1 MKLRKELDEIS
12 EIIDKIVQWVCIVLT
27 FMMFI
32 SVTFQVFGRYVT
44 RSTIAWT
51 EETSRYCMI
60 WLAFLG
66 SSTLVRRWENSS
78 VTFLVNKLPRK
89 GQKIAGIIHVA
100 IMLAFMLTIFVISC
114 KEVPRFSMME
124 SPLGLVK

>member
-1 MKLRKELDEIS
+1 
-12 EIIDKIVQWVCIVLT
+12 
-27 FMMFI
+27 
-32 SVTFQVFGRYVT
+32 
-44 RSTIAWT
+44 
-51 EETSRYCMI
+51 MI

-124 SPLGLVK
+124 TSPALRISMFIPKSSILFGSGIISFQLLWKLADSILGFKEDEANG

>member
-44 RSTIAWT
+44 RSTIAWDG
-51 EETSRYCMI
+51 RD
-60 WLAFLG
+60 LAL
-66 SSTLVRRWENSS
+66 LHDM
-78 VTFLVNKLPRK
+78 
-89 GQKIAGIIHVA
+89 A
-100 IMLAFMLTIFVISC
+100 C
-114 KEVPRFSMME
+114 VPRFEHSRE
-124 SPLGLVK
+124 AVGKFFRHLPRE

>member
-51 EETSRYCMI
+51 EEPCT
-60 WLAFLG
+60 
-66 SSTLVRRWENSS
+66 
-78 VTFLVNKLPRK
+78 P
-89 GQKIAGIIHVA
+89 
-100 IMLAFMLTIFVISC
+100 
-114 KEVPRFSMME
+114 P
-124 SPLGLVK
+124 

>member
-66 SSTLVRRWENSS
+66 SSTLVRRWGK
-78 VTFLVNKLPRK
+78 FFRHLPR
-89 GQKIAGIIHVA
+89 G
-100 IMLAFMLTIFVISC
+100 
-114 KEVPRFSMME
+114 
-124 SPLGLVK
+124 